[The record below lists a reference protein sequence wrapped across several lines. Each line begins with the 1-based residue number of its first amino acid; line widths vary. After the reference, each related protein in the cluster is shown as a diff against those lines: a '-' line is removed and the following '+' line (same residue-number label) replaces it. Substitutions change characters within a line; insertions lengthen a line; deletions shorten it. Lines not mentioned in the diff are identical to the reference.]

1 MIQDI
6 NPKHFYNQFQ
16 KETIVSGDYIISFHD
31 NLIFAKEAGND
42 LDFIRYENLMEWK
55 EKVRG
60 ETEREIEPGK
70 ESGEEFHF
78 TYLFTIDRQKYFLL
92 KEDIELQIPGFA
104 YCKMFDIRRRAPK
117 YQVMAASTAWHLYVW
132 YRDNRFC
139 GRCGKETKEDE
150 SERMLRCPVCG
161 NMIFPK
167 VAPAVIVGVTDGDR
181 ILVTKYANREYKR
194 YALIAGFTEIGE
206 TVEETVRREVL
217 EEVGLHVKNIR
228 YYKSQPWGFDL
239 NLLLGFFCELD
250 DAASIHM
257 DEKELA
263 LAEWLTRKDVPDY
276 GEDLSLTH
284 EMMRVFKEGSY

>member
-6 NPKHFYNQFQ
+6 NPKHFHNQFQ
-16 KETIVSGDYIISFHD
+16 KETIEASDYIISFHN
-31 NLIFAKEAGND
+31 NLIFAKEEGAD
-42 LDFIRYENLMEWK
+42 LDFIRYEAFLERREK
-55 EKVRG
+55 EHG
-60 ETEREIEPGK
+60 DIETEK
-70 ESGEEFHF
+70 EFHF
-78 TYLFTIDRQKYFLL
+78 TYLFTIDSQKYFLL
-92 KEDIELQIPGFA
+92 KEDVELEIPGFV

-139 GRCGKETKEDE
+139 GRCGKETEEDE
-150 SERMLRCPVCG
+150 KERMLRCPVCG

-181 ILVTKYANREYKR
+181 ILMTKYANREYKR

-206 TVEETVRREVL
+206 NVEETVRREVL

-250 DAASIHM
+250 DTASIHM
-257 DEKELA
+257 DEGELA
-263 LAEWLTRKDVPDY
+263 LAEWMRREDVPDY

-284 EMMRVFKEGSY
+284 EMMRVFKEGKN